1 MIVYSFYRTD
11 GDILELIMINS
22 EKIKIMLTREDM
34 TKYNIHM
41 YSLGHTGSAIKE
53 AFGEVLSDI
62 KARTGFDTLSSK
74 TILQVYPSRDGGC
87 EVYITRLNKD
97 SKQKSNE
104 KYDSARAQTS
114 ITIKRWFEKVI
125 FSFERL
131 TDTIDAC
138 RILKTT
144 GYNKSSSLYLYK
156 STYFLFLETEIKP
169 KGRHDELT
177 PLCDFGKRLDD
188 KITEAYIFEHGDV
201 LIRENAVEALA
212 L

>member
-1 MIVYSFYRTD
+1 MIMYSFYRTD

-34 TKYNIHM
+34 AKYNIHM

-62 KARTGFDTLSSK
+62 KTRTGFDTLEAK

-87 EVYITRLNKD
+87 EVYITRLKNDPKLKND
-97 SKQKSNE
+97 DKHESLT
-104 KYDSARAQTS
+104 QTN
-114 ITIKRWFEKVI
+114 ITVKRWFQKII
-125 FSFERL
+125 FSFEKI

-138 RILKTT
+138 RLLSSV
-144 GYNKSSSLYLYK
+144 GYDKSSSLYLYDR
-156 STYFLFLETEIKP
+156 TYFLFLESEIKP
-169 KGRHDELT
+169 KNRHDEFT
-177 PLCDFGKRLDD
+177 FLCDFGKRLDC
-188 KITEAYIFEHGDV
+188 KITQAYIYEHGEVIISD
-201 LIRENAVEALA
+201 RAVEALA